1 MARINL
7 LPWREELRKQKKKD
21 FLTAMGVLVLTT
33 LIIFVF
39 IHTHI
44 QGLQAYQEQ
53 RNQMLTEEITR
64 LDQKLGEIKNIE
76 DTKNKLLAKIDLIQK
91 LQESR
96 PEVVHLLDEIPRRTP
111 DGVFLTHFTQ
121 VGQALAFEGKSQSN
135 ARVSAFMRAID
146 ASDWLHTPVL
156 EEIKAED
163 AKLSAQSNFRL
174 KATLGK
180 QNVETT
186 TNVQPAVKP

>member
-7 LPWREELRKQKKKD
+7 LPWREEQRKQKKKD
-21 FLTAMGVLVLTT
+21 FLTAMGLLVLLT
-33 LIIFVF
+33 LVLFGFV
-39 IHTHI
+39 HTHI
-44 QGLQAYQEQ
+44 QGLQAYQEA
-53 RNQMLTEEITR
+53 RNKILEEEIVR

-76 DTKNKLLAKIDLIQK
+76 ETKNKLLAKIDLIQK

-96 PEVVHLLDEIPRRTP
+96 PEVVHLIDEIPRTTP
-111 DGVFLTHFTQ
+111 DGVFLTKFTQ
-121 VGQALAFEGKSQSN
+121 TLQALVFEGKSQSN

-146 ASDWLHTPVL
+146 ASDWLQAPVL

-163 AKLSAQSNFRL
+163 AKSTQSNFKL

-180 QNVETT
+180 QNVEATKVDAT
-186 TNVQPAVKP
+186 K

>member
-21 FLTAMGVLVLTT
+21 FLTVMGLSALLTLV
-33 LIIFVF
+33 IFGFV
-39 IHTHI
+39 HTHI
-44 QGLQAYQEQ
+44 QGLQEYQEA
-53 RNQMLTEEITR
+53 RNKILEDEIVR

-96 PEVVHLLDEIPRRTP
+96 PEVVHLLDEIPRNTP
-111 DGVFLTHFTQ
+111 DGVFLTKFVQT
-121 VGQALAFEGKSQSN
+121 GQALVFEGKSQSN

-146 ASDWLHTPVL
+146 ASSWLTTPML
-156 EEIKAED
+156 DEIKAED
-163 AKLSAQSNFRL
+163 AKSTQSNFKL

-180 QNVETT
+180 QNVDATKVDAT
-186 TNVQPAVKP
+186 K

>member
-21 FLTAMGVLVLTT
+21 FLTVMGLSVLLT
-33 LIIFVF
+33 LVVFGFV
-39 IHTHI
+39 HTHI
-44 QGLQAYQEQ
+44 QGLHEYQEA
-53 RNQMLTEEITR
+53 RNKILEDEIVR

-96 PEVVHLLDEIPRRTP
+96 PEVVHLLDEIPRNTP
-111 DGVFLTHFTQ
+111 DGVFLTKFAQTA
-121 VGQALAFEGKSQSN
+121 QALVFDGKSQSN

-146 ASDWLHTPVL
+146 ASNWLQTPVL

-163 AKLSAQSNFRL
+163 AKSTQSNFRL

-180 QNVETT
+180 QNVDATKVEAT
-186 TNVQPAVKP
+186 K

>member
-7 LPWREELRKQKKKD
+7 LPWREELRRQKKKD
-21 FLTAMGVLVLTT
+21 FLTAMGGLAFLT
-33 LIIFVF
+33 LAVFGFV
-39 IHTHI
+39 HTHI
-44 QGLQAYQEQ
+44 QGMQQYQEQ
-53 RNQMLTEEITR
+53 RNAILDEEIVR

-91 LQESR
+91 LQGSR
-96 PEVVHLLDEIPRRTP
+96 PEVVHLLDEIPRNTP
-111 DGVFLTHFTQ
+111 DGVFLTKFSQT
-121 VGQALAFEGKSQSN
+121 GQSLVFEGKSQSN

-146 ASDWLHTPVL
+146 ASNWLQSPVL

-163 AKLSAQSNFRL
+163 AKSTQSNFKM

-180 QNVETT
+180 QTVDATKVEAT
-186 TNVQPAVKP
+186 K

>member
-1 MARINL
+1 MTRINL

-21 FLTAMGVLVLTT
+21 FLTAMGVLAFLT

-44 QGLQAYQEQ
+44 QGMQTYQEA
-53 RNQMLTEEITR
+53 RNKILEAEIVK

-76 DTKNKLLAKIDLIQK
+76 DTKNKLLAKIGLIQK
-91 LQESR
+91 LQQSR
-96 PEVVHLLDEIPRRTP
+96 PEVVHLLDEIPRNTP
-111 DGVFLTHFTQ
+111 DGVFLTRFSQ
-121 VGQALAFEGKSQSN
+121 KGQALFFEGKSQSN

-146 ASDWLHTPVL
+146 ASSWLQIPVL
-156 EEIKAED
+156 EQIKAEG
-163 AKLSAQSNFRL
+163 ANSTQSDFRL

-180 QNVETT
+180 RNAEEPKNKVT
-186 TNVQPAVKP
+186 KK